1 MAASSTRVLL
11 ALVSAVLLI
20 GLADAVKTCKGG
32 TPDRPVYL
40 LNLAKGKTFCLK
52 MPRYL
57 TNPATDTFG
66 RIFYM
71 RTQNDTCGTYGLV
84 VHPFEA
90 AGPKGPYPHLHYS
103 ALEYFIPLVNGTLRL
118 FSQADTEP
126 LKAYTAGKIPGVNGM
141 PPVEPMGYV
150 DVPGG
155 SVGLGVKAV
164 PHTWR
169 VTEDITNFV
178 VFFVDGWGMEQTINI
193 PQSSSDPIDVL
204 GRTSVWGTPFDLTN
218 GMFGGDDYIT
228 RALAH
233 KSGLPATTKKD
244 MKLLQKIIEAG
255 EACFPG

>member
-1 MAASSTRVLL
+1 MAASSTRVLM

-57 TNPATDTFG
+57 SNPATDTLG
-66 RIFYM
+66 GALYL
-71 RTQNDTCGTYGLV
+71 RTQNDTCGKYGLLLRS
-84 VHPFEA
+84 FTT
-90 AGPKGPYPHLHYS
+90 AGKGPPPHIHYS
-103 ALEYFIPLVNGTLRL
+103 ANEYFILLGNGTLRL

-126 LKAYTAGKIPGVNGM
+126 LKAYDAGKIPGVNGM

-155 SVGLGVKAV
+155 SVGFGPKAV

-169 VTEDITNFV
+169 VAEDVTNFV
-178 VFFVDGWGMEQTINI
+178 AFLLDGWGMEQSINTAE
-193 PQSSSDPIDVL
+193 SSSDPLYVL
-204 GRTSVWGTPFDLTN
+204 GGTAIWGVPTDLTS
-218 GMFGGDDYIT
+218 GMFGGPDFT
-228 RALAH
+228 NRALAH

-244 MKLLQKIIEAG
+244 MKMLQKAIEAG
-255 EACFPG
+255 EACFPA